1 MRPLQELLI
10 SCQSQRKGL
19 ILSLASPRKRRRTRS
34 GSGIARSAARA
45 SARVKAD
52 GRFAKTLVR
61 IVVRLRSVKEGTVND
76 LIRHVRTHGH
86 KLARVILCSPPNSP
100 IVPFVTRFS
109 DFFCF
114 LFIPCMY
121 AFSSLSLAGHRFLS
135 FVLSPHGWR
144 EENVG
149 YNYVI
154 GWLSLT
160 CEVPSGK
167 VSEPLGWISPSDS

>member
-109 DFFCF
+109 VFFCF

-121 AFSSLSLAGHRFLS
+121 ALSSHPWLVIVFSLLFCL
-135 FVLSPHGWR
+135 LM
-144 EENVG
+144 VG
-149 YNYVI
+149 ARRM
-154 GWLSLT
+154 
-160 CEVPSGK
+160 
-167 VSEPLGWISPSDS
+167 